1 MILQTVQLIDAEYVK
16 KFSTVSENMEE
27 KYINPCIYTA
37 QVQNLQELIGT
48 KLSVRLC
55 EMVDYHSI
63 ANPENALYNDLL
75 TEYVQPVLLA
85 CCQSELLISN
95 MAKLRNSG
103 NMQYVDTNQQNVN
116 STDVKYLVE
125 HYRNQATFLANRV
138 TDFCRCNANQLREY
152 KECGTCC
159 NGMKADAESAI
170 KIGFVL

>member
-1 MILQTVQLIDAEYVK
+1 MILQTVQLITSDYVK
-16 KFSTVSENMEE
+16 EFSTVSENMEE

-55 EMVDYHSI
+55 EMVDDETI
-63 ANPENALYNDLL
+63 TDPENAVYNDLL
-75 TEYVQPVLLA
+75 TQYVQPFLLA

-103 NMQYVDTNQQNVN
+103 NMQYLDTNQQNVN

-125 HYRNQATFLANRV
+125 HYRNQATFLGNRV
-138 TDFCRCNANQLREY
+138 TDFCKCHKNQLKEY
-152 KECGTCC
+152 CTCETCC
-159 NGMKADAESAI
+159 SGLKPDGESAI